1 MIKELE
7 GSEPKKISDSHEN
20 SLNVSKSI
28 NLRSPEEEEMLELVN
43 KNDKVKKD
51 KIDAIALTNA
61 ATSGFVKL
69 LRWNNPKILIL
80 IGGIFACFNGFL

>member
-1 MIKELE
+1 
-7 GSEPKKISDSHEN
+7 
-20 SLNVSKSI
+20 
-28 NLRSPEEEEMLELVN
+28 MLELVN

-61 ATSGFVKL
+61 ASSGFVKL
-69 LRWNNPKILIL
+69 LRWNNPKILIF